1 MERER
6 ERDYQRKLKT
16 KIYNMFPGCYIL
28 KLDQQQ
34 GFPDLLILYE
44 DKWAMLEVKRETKSH
59 RQQNQ
64 PFYIS
69 LFNSMSYASFVCPEN
84 EEEVMY
90 ALQQAFKPRRS
101 ARFSK
106 S

>member
-1 MERER
+1 MER
-6 ERDYQRKLKT
+6 ERDYQRKLKDR
-16 KIYNMFPGCYIL
+16 IYNEFPGCYIL
-28 KLDQQQ
+28 KLNQKQ
-34 GFPDLLILYE
+34 GLPDLLILYE
-44 DKWAMLEVKRETKSH
+44 DKWAMLEVKRETRSH

-64 PFYIS
+64 PYYIS
-69 LFNSMSYASFVCPEN
+69 LFDSMSFASFISPEN
-84 EEEVMY
+84 EEEVLH